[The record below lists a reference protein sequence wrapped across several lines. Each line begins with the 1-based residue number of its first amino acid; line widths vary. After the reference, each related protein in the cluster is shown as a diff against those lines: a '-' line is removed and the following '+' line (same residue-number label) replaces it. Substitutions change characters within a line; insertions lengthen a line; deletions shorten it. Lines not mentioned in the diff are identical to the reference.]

1 MHSMSPVQ
9 NCDLPGA
16 VVGAKCKAQCA
27 VVHTTANE
35 DPLLHSHGRL
45 LELSIHTRRMLLSAE
60 AAESKCST
68 DY

>member
-1 MHSMSPVQ
+1 MHSMPPVK
-9 NCDLPGA
+9 NCDLRGA

-27 VVHTTANE
+27 FVHTTANE
-35 DPLLHSHGRL
+35 EPLLHSHGGL
-45 LELSIHTRRMLLSAE
+45 LELSIRTRRMLLSAE